1 MHTEIA
7 RAPACLKEVAQG
19 TICFLPCA
27 QLQPLLRHC
36 SINYKTK
43 KELISVNNS
52 SANR

>member
-19 TICFLPCA
+19 TICFLLMRFLPCA

-36 SINYKTK
+36 SINYKTTK
-43 KELISVNNS
+43 KS
-52 SANR
+52 S